1 MQIIETEFYKKIVA
15 EEGKYLHHKDN
26 ENHIT
31 REVLV
36 PVTFTEEQIK
46 NIFSEVE
53 QSNFEIGD
61 FEEKPVEEE
70 KVTYTKLQIR
80 RACRALEIEEKLN
93 TLLKASETF
102 SYDWQDAQ
110 EINLSDPVLLEALKQ
125 GSFTEEDI
133 EKIKGEIENGTV

>member
-1 MQIIETEFYKKIVA
+1 MQIIETEFYKKIIA

-31 REVLV
+31 KEVLV
-36 PVTFTEEQIK
+36 PVTFTEEQIQ
-46 NIFSEVE
+46 NTFSEVE
-53 QSNFEIGD
+53 QSNFQIGD

-80 RACRALEIEEKLN
+80 RACRTLGIEEKLN
-93 TLLKASETF
+93 SLLKASETF

-110 EINLSDPVLLEALKQ
+110 IIDLSDTVLLQALQ
-125 GSFTEEDI
+125 LGNFTTEEID
-133 EKIKGEIENGTV
+133 KIKETIKNGTV

>member
-15 EEGKYLHHKDN
+15 DEGKFLHHKDN
-26 ENHIT
+26 ENHVT
-31 REVLV
+31 KEVLV

-46 NIFSEVE
+46 KIFSEVE

-61 FEEKPVEEE
+61 FEEKEPVEE

-80 RACRALEIEEKLN
+80 RACRTLGIEEKLN
-93 TLLKASETF
+93 SLLKASETF